1 MKYKRLLLPL
11 AAISATAGI
20 AAAIYFSVFF
30 FFLLFLLFVIVKTK
44 QRGLSIGCLFSFC
57 LYFFLYTAADS
68 ANVSAYQAGNYTEDA
83 IILEIPKIDG
93 DRLSAVIRTRDK
105 EKWAASYKI
114 QSLEE
119 KRKMVQLEPG
129 MSCTFTGALE
139 EPKHATVPGGFNYK
153 EHLYRQHIHWL
164 FSVSSIQHC
173 AKSEKTAFKLLQ
185 IRKHFISVIRR
196 HVPESSAGIAEA
208 LTVGERFSV
217 EDDVLSAYQKLG
229 IVHLMAISGMHV
241 GLIAAGLFYVLIRM
255 GITREKAGILLLLFL
270 PVYTVLTGAAPSVL
284 RASLMLGFYVAG
296 NLFKRRIH
304 SSAAISLSYLLLL
317 LFNPYLLWEI
327 GFQLSFAVSAALILS
342 SSILQNVREKK
353 LAQLAMASFVAELS
367 SLPFLLYYFQQ
378 ISLVSFPMNMIM
390 VPFYTLFVIPFSFIG
405 FVVLLVSRPA
415 GEFVFCWF
423 DLVMKWAHKLITSA
437 ASIESFTIV
446 VAKPG
451 MLSLILLAIS
461 IFSIFAAVEK
471 HGVLRLRKSA
481 LFFCAVFV
489 YIAIRPYLSPEGEAD
504 MLDIGQGDSLF
515 MSAPH
520 RRGAVMID
528 TGGILSYSDEPWKE
542 KRHPYSIGEK
552 VLIPFLNGKGVKKLD
567 ALILTHADQDHI
579 GEAGI
584 LIKKHRVKR
593 LIVPEGFVKEPKDN
607 NILQMAKEENISIT
621 EAKRGDTVTAGD
633 LRFEVLSPEGP
644 DARSKNDSSL
654 VLWTVLGGVSWLLTG
669 DLEMDGEQEVLDAF
683 PKLKAD
689 ILKAGHHGSK
699 SSTGEAFLKQLEPKT
714 ALISAGKHNRYH
726 HPNQEVLDR
735 LKAYSVNVL
744 RTDVSGTIQYR
755 FKSGFGTFSV
765 FPPYDIEETRAP
777 NEKRLLI
784 DSSPE
789 SG

>member
-1 MKYKRLLLPL
+1 MKYKLLILPL
-11 AAISATAGI
+11 AAVSATAGI
-20 AAAIYFSVFF
+20 AAAIFFSVIF

-44 QRGLSIGCLFSFC
+44 QRTLSIVCLFSFC
-57 LYFFLYTAADS
+57 LYFILYTAADS
-68 ANVSAYQAGNYTEDA
+68 ANVSAYRTGNYTEHAA
-83 IILEIPKIDG
+83 ILDIPKIDG

-119 KRKMVQLEPG
+119 KRKIAQLEPG
-129 MSCTFTGALE
+129 MSCTFTGSLE
-139 EPKHATVPGGFNYK
+139 EPKHATVPGGFDYK
-153 EHLYRQHIHWL
+153 EYLYRQHIHWL
-164 FSVSSIQHC
+164 FSVSSIQNC
-173 AKSEKTAFKLLQ
+173 TKSEKPSFKLLH
-185 IRKHFISVIRR
+185 IRKYFISVIRG

-208 LTVGERFSV
+208 LTVGERFLV

-241 GLIAAGLFYVLIRM
+241 GLIAAGLFYVLIRI
-255 GITREKAGILLLLFL
+255 GITREKAGVLLLLFL

-317 LFNPYLLWEI
+317 LFNPYLLWDI

-342 SSILQNVREKK
+342 SAILKNARGK
-353 LAQLAMASFVAELS
+353 LVQLATASFVAELT

-378 ISLVSFPMNMIM
+378 ISLVSFPMNMIV
-390 VPFYTLFVIPFSFIG
+390 VPFYTLFVIPCSVIG
-405 FVVLLVSRPA
+405 FLVLLVSRSA
-415 GEFVFCWF
+415 GEFVFYWF
-423 DLVMKWAHKLITSA
+423 DLVMVWAHRLITSA
-437 ASIESFTIV
+437 ASIDSFTIV
-446 VAKPG
+446 VAKPSL
-451 MLSLILLAIS
+451 LSLILLAIS
-461 IFSIFAAVEK
+461 IFTIFAVIEK
-471 HGVLRLRKSA
+471 HGILRLRKSA

-520 RRGAVMID
+520 QRGTIMID
-528 TGGILSYSDEPWKE
+528 TGGMLSYSDEAWKE

-593 LIVPEGFVKEPKDN
+593 LIVPVGFVKKPKDN
-607 NILQMAKEENISIT
+607 DILQMAKEENISIT
-621 EAKRGDTVTAGD
+621 EAERGDTITAGD

-654 VLWTVLGGVSWLLTG
+654 VLWTFLGGVSWLLTG
-669 DLEMDGEQEVLDAF
+669 DLEMNGEQEVLDAF
-683 PKLKAD
+683 PSLKAD

-699 SSTGEAFLKQLEPKT
+699 SSTGEAFLKQLKPKT

-765 FPPYDIEETRAP
+765 FPPYDIEEMRAP
-777 NEKRLLI
+777 NEKRLPI